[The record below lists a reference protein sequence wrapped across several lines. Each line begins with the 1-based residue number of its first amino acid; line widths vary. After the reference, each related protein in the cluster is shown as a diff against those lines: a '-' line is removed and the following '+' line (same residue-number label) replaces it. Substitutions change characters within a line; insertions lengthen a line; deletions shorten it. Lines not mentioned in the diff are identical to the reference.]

1 MQLAASAN
9 KAVAKISKLRKEK
22 KRKDSQDLILD
33 SSPSDMTD
41 MDGVAHLSL
50 GDLGFQQRFLQEYHA
65 PPLP

>member
-33 SSPSDMTD
+33 SFPSDMTD
-41 MDGVAHLSL
+41 VDGLAHFSL
-50 GDLGFQQRFLQEYHA
+50 GD
-65 PPLP
+65 

>member
-9 KAVAKISKLRKEK
+9 KAVAKISKLRKER
-22 KRKDSQDLILD
+22 KRKDSQVLILD
-33 SSPSDMTD
+33 SSPSDMAD
-41 MDGVAHLSL
+41 MDGVAHFSL